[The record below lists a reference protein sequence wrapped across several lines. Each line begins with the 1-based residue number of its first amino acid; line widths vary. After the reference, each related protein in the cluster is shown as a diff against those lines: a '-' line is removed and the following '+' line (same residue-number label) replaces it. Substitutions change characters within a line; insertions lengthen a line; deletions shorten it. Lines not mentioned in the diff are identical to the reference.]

1 MRRVRYR
8 VRPRRPAALLGA
20 ALFLLAAALRL
31 FWWAWWPEAAG
42 EGYLALA
49 VLPAAACVLYVAA
62 LWAQGRQ
69 RLWITFF
76 PAAMGVLFFVLK
88 AQAFPPVQRWLCTA
102 LYAAVA
108 VLYGLAMAG
117 LPVRRLLLPLF
128 GLPLAYHLLV
138 EDLLL
143 AGPGY
148 TAAQW
153 VQEASVLCIM
163 GALLAVSWA
172 MEPAERPEM
181 APAAGVHE
189 KHA

>member
-62 LWAQGRQ
+62 LWAQGR

-88 AQAFPPVQRWLCTA
+88 AQAFPPAQRWLCTA